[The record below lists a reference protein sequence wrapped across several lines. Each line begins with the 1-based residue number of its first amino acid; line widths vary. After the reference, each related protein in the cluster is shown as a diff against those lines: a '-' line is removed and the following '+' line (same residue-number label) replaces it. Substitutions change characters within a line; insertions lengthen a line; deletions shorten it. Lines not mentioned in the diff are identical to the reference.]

1 MRRALRSRLV
11 DLDQCR
17 HVAQPLSDKEPRE
30 RRDCPLSP
38 LPAAPLRLDQW
49 FPAVCRR
56 EVILMNVQIFN
67 KRFGES
73 FWLQTTALAIVTL
86 ALIAL
91 GAKYVW

>member
-1 MRRALRSRLV
+1 
-11 DLDQCR
+11 LD
-17 HVAQPLSDKEPRE
+17 H
-30 RRDCPLSP
+30 
-38 LPAAPLRLDQW
+38 W

-73 FWLQTTALAIVTL
+73 FWLQTTALVIVTL

-91 GAKYVW
+91 GAKYLW